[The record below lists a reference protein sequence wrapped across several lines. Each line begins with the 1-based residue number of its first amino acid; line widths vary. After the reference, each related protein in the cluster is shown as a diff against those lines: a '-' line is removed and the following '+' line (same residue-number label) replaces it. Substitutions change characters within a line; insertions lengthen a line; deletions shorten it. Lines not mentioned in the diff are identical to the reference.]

1 MKENGKPAIG
11 LLALQGAFHAH
22 GEVLARLGAE
32 IREVRL
38 PRELN
43 GAEGLVLPGGESTTL
58 LRLIE
63 EYGFDKTIPLFAS
76 EGKPILATCMGLI
89 LLARE
94 VTNPAQRSLGLL
106 DVAVERNAYGRQVDS
121 FEAEGEVL
129 GRPFPMVFIRAPRIL
144 DVGKNVEVLGTLRG
158 EPVLVRQ
165 RNILAAAFHPELTM
179 DPAVHEIFLS
189 LLSS

>member
-165 RNILAAAFHPELTM
+165 RNILAAAFHPELT
-179 DPAVHEIFLS
+179 
-189 LLSS
+189 